1 MSTRPQHV
9 YKAMLEFS
17 NSCGVVCVCVCV
29 YVCVKERATNDAF
42 LWCTCWECVVNV
54 NACGLGGCVFVWDRF
69 VVVINNKEEVACFEL
84 CKMPKICH
92 ILLFVCLFVC
102 LAQPSPASTPTRSP
116 VCQSPYARSPFKSP
130 SSSSR
135 ENYYDRSASHLKQTQ
150 THELALTV
158 LDNVNHTA
166 RYNSLRVI

>member
-17 NSCGVVCVCVCV
+17 NSCGMVCVCVCV

-69 VVVINNKEEVACFEL
+69 VVVINNKEEWHVLNCVKCLKFATFFC
-84 CKMPKICH
+84 
-92 ILLFVCLFVC
+92 LFVCLFA
-102 LAQPSPASTPTRSP
+102 LRSLHLP
-116 VCQSPYARSPFKSP
+116 PLLRDLQSAVTVRSFAFQVSLLIIKRELLRQVSE
-130 SSSSR
+130 SS
-135 ENYYDRSASHLKQTQ
+135 QTK
-150 THELALTV
+150 HKHMNL
-158 LDNVNHTA
+158 H
-166 RYNSLRVI
+166 SLS